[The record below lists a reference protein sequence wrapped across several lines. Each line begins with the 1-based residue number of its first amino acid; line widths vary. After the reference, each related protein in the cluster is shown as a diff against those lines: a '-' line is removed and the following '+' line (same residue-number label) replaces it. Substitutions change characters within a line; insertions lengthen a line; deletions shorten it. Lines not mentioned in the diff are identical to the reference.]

1 MDLAFDVMRHLLARQ
16 IDRLMGLK
24 RSAHLLMVRR
34 TNEGQSSTSGISGG
48 GSDSVAEAMLLN
60 WLSVCLFKY
69 SKEVVSGPLYLLN
82 SAIKHQIEKGPV
94 DAVTGVSRYSLSE
107 EQLLQEQVEYRS
119 LTVYVSVDDRLQAVM
134 PPPLA
139 PPPPSPPNHHLTS
152 AAATLSRN
160 RSTIGCRSAMGGN
173 MAINNITTTTTRRP
187 STLMSTSNTLNR
199 GGGGGGGGGGRT
211 VEDEEY
217 DHCDRKA
224 MISDGGGDNH
234 NAGSDSLGGVQGGGG
249 GGSGGSSG
257 NSSASPSTGT
267 TSATSTSTGNSST
280 NNGSN
285 NNGSNSSSYLC
296 RLLDCDTIS
305 QAKGKILDTLY
316 RSVGVSQRPDPE
328 EVTLLWRCLKA
339 KSTASTFV
347 NSNSAEQQ
355 QLNSSSSREVG
366 VIENHTS
373 PYQQQILSSTGV
385 INSTNTISNSHP
397 PSSSHYTIQDIYG
410 VASMMSKADADKIY
424 NASRRSDTAS
434 LLLLGSSNCEVT
446 ELPLEDHDASTQML
460 MTSMVASDE
469 AGAGAAWRRLNTLSH
484 YGVGDGAQLVLCLK
498 VPSRIIPKPW
508 TKGLL
513 QLGLTV
519 QPLQCNLLFI
529 KWSSSGGSLSTQQQ
543 QQQQNNGGHLLSNY
557 YHLGAQNDGS
567 TLNRSTIYG
576 PGSVSYDVI
585 GNGSGH
591 QIPLNSTIL
600 GPEEIYGGSS
610 GHGYGG
616 PRPYGP
622 NIYSPALMST
632 PATIQSPALNYSRTA
647 LLTRN
652 QSDAEQQP
660 RPADRLFKSS
670 NIITLTKWRRG
681 GRRSLA
687 RNFYDRLSS
696 LVRSS
701 SSSTRGGFGHTA
713 STGFKFGSG
722 NGSMAFNG
730 GGGVFDKHK
739 TAFGDTGEEDEDN
752 ELINGNGH
760 HPPPQRLAPG
770 QTEQPDKRPDHRRQ
784 RLLPLERTGTRNH
797 SQTMRQ
803 RRTAALQRRRQKQ
816 LRNNS
821 KAFFGRRTSGGMNG
835 RLMMNASQTQ
845 SLTSAASA
853 ALSASQMNL
862 HSVSTGSGGHHLSS
876 PPPPPPP
883 LIITPSSLMMV
894 NSPPPSSP
902 LSAFT
907 TSASNFFSSLFGS
920 RDQEPFQEG
929 STDQLKLSST
939 LQPKSI
945 PEIYLTRLLST
956 KGTIQQ
962 YVDDLWLFDFLD
974 AASASASAQ
983 PGNQQNSSSSTSAT
997 ILATTSEQQTTLV
1010 WSDALGRQWKSNT
1023 LVGRFWVDLL
1033 RKPELLFDLRSS
1045 APVNVCLE
1053 VLAAN
1058 LAEAA
1063 GCAQRTAVQ
1072 PKRGE
1077 TPACHHH
1084 NNSSFSLQL
1093 FRCTQEGRWEF
1104 FGGGASADHQQ
1115 QNCSPSK
1122 LLFARDIA
1130 AYRALIGQY
1139 YADVAQLPPVNEAEL
1154 LAYMKEVSKNYEGKV
1169 CKERSVSEL
1178 ISYCLLYKEVIFAA
1192 LSADPATQREHLH
1205 LKFESL
1211 IYAAAAAAAACAVDH
1226 PQNLQ
1231 NQALFHNSLAST
1243 LSRQP
1248 ATFYPHHQSQPPIS
1262 AAAAFSLSGNHDSG
1276 ISR

>member
-1 MDLAFDVMRHLLARQ
+1 
-16 IDRLMGLK
+16 
-24 RSAHLLMVRR
+24 
-34 TNEGQSSTSGISGG
+34 
-48 GSDSVAEAMLLN
+48 
-60 WLSVCLFKY
+60 
-69 SKEVVSGPLYLLN
+69 
-82 SAIKHQIEKGPV
+82 
-94 DAVTGVSRYSLSE
+94 
-107 EQLLQEQVEYRS
+107 
-119 LTVYVSVDDRLQAVM
+119 
-134 PPPLA
+134 
-139 PPPPSPPNHHLTS
+139 
-152 AAATLSRN
+152 
-160 RSTIGCRSAMGGN
+160 
-173 MAINNITTTTTRRP
+173 
-187 STLMSTSNTLNR
+187 
-199 GGGGGGGGGGRT
+199 
-211 VEDEEY
+211 
-217 DHCDRKA
+217 

-267 TSATSTSTGNSST
+267 TSATSTSTGNSSST
-280 NNGSN
+280 NNGS
-285 NNGSNSSSYLC
+285 SSSSYLC

-339 KSTASTFV
+339 KSTASTFGT
-347 NSNSAEQQ
+347 SNSAEQQ
-355 QLNSSSSREVG
+355 QQLNSSCSREVG
-366 VIENHTS
+366 VIESHAS
-373 PYQQQILSSTGV
+373 PYHQQQILSSTGV
-385 INSTNTISNSHP
+385 INNTTNTINNSSSNHP

-434 LLLLGSSNCEVT
+434 LLLGSSNCEVT

-460 MTSMVASDE
+460 MTSMVANDE

-498 VPSRIIPKPW
+498 VPEQNHSKTLDQRSSSARYPK
-508 TKGLL
+508 
-513 QLGLTV
+513 QN
-519 QPLQCNLLFI
+519 NLLPPPPAPANPI
-529 KWSSSGGSLSTQQQ
+529 SSQELKYNGHDHDHEDNIDDDDDDDDRDHEDQCSEMNGSGGEHTYHLYESIPAMYGKSGLGAHSGQHQESLYNLSNATSSSSNGARQGAAYQQQ
-543 QQQQNNGGHLLSNY
+543 QQRNNDGHLLSNY
-557 YHLGAQNDGS
+557 YHLGAQNGGS

-585 GNGSGH
+585 GNGSGNFRPPGPPN
-591 QIPLNSTIL
+591 PLNSTIL
-600 GPEEIYGGSS
+600 GPEEIYGSS
-610 GHGYGG
+610 GHYGG
-616 PRPYGP
+616 PRPPYGP

-652 QSDAEQQP
+652 QSTLNNSRGLLTA
-660 RPADRLFKSS
+660 SS
-670 NIITLTKWRRG
+670 RARSELMMMGQHYHRG

-701 SSSTRGGFGHTA
+701 SSSTRGRFGHTA
-713 STGFKFGSG
+713 STGFKFG
-722 NGSMAFNG
+722 NGSSMAFNGG

-760 HPPPQRLAPG
+760 HHPHHNVWHLVKPSSLISDLIIGASGSFLWNELEPG
-770 QTEQPDKRPDHRRQ
+770 TSKHHLNKFGQ
-784 RLLPLERTGTRNH
+784 NS

-816 LRNNS
+816 LRNHS
-821 KAFFGRRTSGGMNG
+821 KAFFGRRTSGING

-883 LIITPSSLMMV
+883 LIITSSSLMMV
-894 NSPPPSSP
+894 NSPPPSSSSP

-907 TSASNFFSSLFGS
+907 TSASSFFSSLFGS
-920 RDQEPFQEG
+920 RDQEPFEEG

-962 YVDDLWLFDFLD
+962 YVDDLVGTLFTVGEHHRHPVPLPIKWLFDFLD

-983 PGNQQNSSSSTSAT
+983 PGNLQHNSSISAT

-1033 RKPELLFDLRSS
+1033 RRPELLFDLGSS

-1063 GCAQRTAVQ
+1063 GCAQRTVQ
-1072 PKRGE
+1072 QQLKKKDGNFGKENGDHLQGKR
-1077 TPACHHH
+1077 
-1084 NNSSFSLQL
+1084 NSCLSPPQQQQLQPSAFPLYAGGSL
-1093 FRCTQEGRWEF
+1093 GV
-1104 FGGGASADHQQ
+1104 FGGGANGAEHQQ
-1115 QNCSPSK
+1115 QQNNNSCSPSK

-1154 LAYMKEVSKNYEGKV
+1154 LAYMKEVSKVIVDLVVLECVFKTNYP
-1169 CKERSVSEL
+1169 SS
-1178 ISYCLLYKEVIFAA
+1178 
-1192 LSADPATQREHLH
+1192 
-1205 LKFESL
+1205 LKK
-1211 IYAAAAAAAACAVDH
+1211 
-1226 PQNLQ
+1226 
-1231 NQALFHNSLAST
+1231 
-1243 LSRQP
+1243 
-1248 ATFYPHHQSQPPIS
+1248 
-1262 AAAAFSLSGNHDSG
+1262 
-1276 ISR
+1276 

>member
-1 MDLAFDVMRHLLARQ
+1 M
-16 IDRLMGLK
+16 
-24 RSAHLLMVRR
+24 
-34 TNEGQSSTSGISGG
+34 
-48 GSDSVAEAMLLN
+48 
-60 WLSVCLFKY
+60 
-69 SKEVVSGPLYLLN
+69 PL
-82 SAIKHQIEKGPV
+82 P
-94 DAVTGVSRYSLSE
+94 
-107 EQLLQEQVEYRS
+107 
-119 LTVYVSVDDRLQAVM
+119 
-134 PPPLA
+134 A

-173 MAINNITTTTTRRP
+173 MAHNITTTTTRRP

-199 GGGGGGGGGGRT
+199 GGGGGRT

-234 NAGSDSLGGVQGGGG
+234 NVGSDSLGGVQGGG

-267 TSATSTSTGNSST
+267 TSATSTSTGNSSST
-280 NNGSN
+280 NNGS
-285 NNGSNSSSYLC
+285 SSSSYLC

-339 KSTASTFV
+339 KSTASTFGT
-347 NSNSAEQQ
+347 SNSAEQQ
-355 QLNSSSSREVG
+355 QQLNSSCSREVG
-366 VIENHTS
+366 VIESHAS
-373 PYQQQILSSTGV
+373 PYHQQQILSSTGV
-385 INSTNTISNSHP
+385 INNTTNTINNSSSNHP

-434 LLLLGSSNCEVT
+434 LLLLGSNNCEVT

-498 VPSRIIPKPW
+498 VLEQNHSKTLDQRSSSARYPK
-508 TKGLL
+508 
-513 QLGLTV
+513 QN
-519 QPLQCNLLFI
+519 NLLPPPPAPALPI
-529 KWSSSGGSLSTQQQ
+529 SSQNLKYNGHDHDHEDNIDDDDDDDRDHEDQCSEMNGSGGEHTYHLYESIPAMYGRSGPGAHSGQQQDSLYNLSNATSSSSNGAGQGATAYQQQQQQQ

-557 YHLGAQNDGS
+557 YHLGAQNGGS
-567 TLNRSTIYG
+567 TLNRSIIYG

-585 GNGSGH
+585 GNGNGSFRPPGPPN
-591 QIPLNSTIL
+591 PLNSTIL
-600 GPEEIYGGSS
+600 GPEEIYGGSPIAS
-610 GHGYGG
+610 GHGYG

-652 QSDAEQQP
+652 QSTLNNSNNSRGLLTA
-660 RPADRLFKSS
+660 SS
-670 NIITLTKWRRG
+670 RARSELMMMGQHYHHQNGGRRG

-760 HPPPQRLAPG
+760 HNVWHLVKPSSLINDLIIGASGSFLYELEPG
-770 QTEQPDKRPDHRRQ
+770 SKGSNMFGQ
-784 RLLPLERTGTRNH
+784 NS

-816 LRNNS
+816 LRSNS

-894 NSPPPSSP
+894 NSPLPSSSSP

-920 RDQEPFQEG
+920 RDQEPFEEG

-962 YVDDLWLFDFLD
+962 YVDDLVGTLFTVDEHHRHPVPLPIKWLFDFLD

-983 PGNQQNSSSSTSAT
+983 PGNQQNSSSFSTSAT

-1023 LVGRFWVDLL
+1023 LVGRFWADLL
-1033 RKPELLFDLRSS
+1033 QRPELLFDLESS

-1072 PKRGE
+1072 PKRGGNCGKE
-1077 TPACHHH
+1077 NGDHLQGKR
-1084 NNSSFSLQL
+1084 NSCLSPPQQQQLQPSAFPLYAGGSL
-1093 FRCTQEGRWEF
+1093 GV
-1104 FGGGASADHQQ
+1104 FGGGAYHQQ

-1139 YADVAQLPPVNEAEL
+1139 YADVAQLPPISEAEL
-1154 LAYMKEVSKNYEGKV
+1154 LAYMKEVSK
-1169 CKERSVSEL
+1169 
-1178 ISYCLLYKEVIFAA
+1178 VIVDLVVF
-1192 LSADPATQREHLH
+1192 ECV
-1205 LKFESL
+1205 LKLTFFF
-1211 IYAAAAAAAACAVDH
+1211 I
-1226 PQNLQ
+1226 
-1231 NQALFHNSLAST
+1231 LF
-1243 LSRQP
+1243 
-1248 ATFYPHHQSQPPIS
+1248 I
-1262 AAAAFSLSGNHDSG
+1262 
-1276 ISR
+1276 I